1 MLNFDYRKRFSLLK
15 LTETE
20 NTMETFLVFIV
31 SFLYLLRQTV

>member
-15 LTETE
+15 LMETE